1 MGSVVVV
8 VLWLAMAIAIAR
20 RMAIA
25 KNYANSFW

>member
-8 VLWLAMAIAIAR
+8 VLWLAIAIAR

-25 KNYANSFW
+25 KNYANSF